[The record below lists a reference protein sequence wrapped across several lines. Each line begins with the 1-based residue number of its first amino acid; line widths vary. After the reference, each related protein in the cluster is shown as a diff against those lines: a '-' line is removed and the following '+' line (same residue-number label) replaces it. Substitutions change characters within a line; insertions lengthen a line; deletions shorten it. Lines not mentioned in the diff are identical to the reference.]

1 MCPGA
6 GGDGRTDGEEGGGWG
21 GYPGAR
27 RAPALRVRGLP
38 GAGSS
43 GSLAEPAAPGEQ
55 PRRGWE
61 VCEFSGTE
69 SLLEASFNLFCR
81 ARLSGWVLG
90 SGHPPHNPSKHS
102 PAISASPRA
111 RGCGAQV
118 GSGGTLR
125 GSSLL
130 ALMKAT
136 SFRSILDI
144 FPTLVA
150 LAGAAL
156 PPNRRFDGL
165 DVSPVLF
172 GWSDVGH
179 KVRQSHPPS
188 PGDIP
193 LLTAR
198 PTASEL
204 KQVSGGR
211 RGSEDVQIH
220 GSIFPRVQ
228 RRRRAGDGRVPRR
241 GWAWGTG
248 VKGLLD

>member
-1 MCPGA
+1 MTCCLPRVSRG
-6 GGDGRTDGEEGGGWG
+6 GGDGRTDGEEGGGGG

-27 RAPALRVRGLP
+27 RAPALQVRGLP

-43 GSLAEPAAPGEQ
+43 GSLAEPAVPGEQ

-61 VCEFSGTE
+61 VCEFSGAE

-90 SGHPPHNPSKHS
+90 SSHLPPTPQSTPPPSVHPPPSEGL
-102 PAISASPRA
+102 
-111 RGCGAQV
+111 RGAGGV
-118 GSGGTLR
+118 GGTLR

-130 ALMKAT
+130 PLMKAT
-136 SFRSILDI
+136 SFLSILDI

-179 KVRQSHPPS
+179 KVRQSHPPHPPETS
-188 PGDIP
+188 P
-193 LLTAR
+193 
-198 PTASEL
+198 S
-204 KQVSGGR
+204 
-211 RGSEDVQIH
+211 
-220 GSIFPRVQ
+220 
-228 RRRRAGDGRVPRR
+228 
-241 GWAWGTG
+241 
-248 VKGLLD
+248 